1 MLPLLYFGIFSLF
14 SAKPLY
20 EQWLLTFWNLFF
32 TSLPV
37 LCFGIFEQV
46 WWIWADEVCILYG
59 GEMSCPLVCI
69 RPLGSPE
76 TRADES
82 SSSLQVFQPK
92 QRHDLFTVLAMDLE
106 RGKQCST
113 MFRCSL
119 AIPYCEIRNGGR
131 L

>member
-46 WWIWADEVCILYG
+46 WRIWAGEEVCIFDLG
-59 GEMSCPLVCI
+59 GVSCPFNLHPFVVC
-69 RPLGSPE
+69 P
-76 TRADES
+76 
-82 SSSLQVFQPK
+82 
-92 QRHDLFTVLAMDLE
+92 
-106 RGKQCST
+106 
-113 MFRCSL
+113 
-119 AIPYCEIRNGGR
+119 
-131 L
+131 